1 MDTYGV
7 TISLLIFSGSFVYK
21 TPISNPPN
29 GLLLFKLSATFNI
42 ELNERTLPTC
52 SKFSK

>member
-7 TISLLIFSGSFVYK
+7 TISLLMFSGSLVYK

-42 ELNERTLPTC
+42 ELKESTLPT
-52 SKFSK
+52 